1 LAATDEEI
9 MKLYA
14 SLVKDKHVHDTML
27 NVYLTELTKTRE
39 ALQDL
44 QGRNI
49 SERRVNHFYSN
60 QLRSVAMEDLHKQQ
74 VSLLKKWR
82 KEKAE
87 GDPAAE
93 NTILN
98 LLMSVNAIASAMQ
111 STG

>member
-1 LAATDEEI
+1 
-9 MKLYA
+9 
-14 SLVKDKHVHDTML
+14 
-27 NVYLTELTKTRE
+27 
-39 ALQDL
+39 
-44 QGRNI
+44 
-49 SERRVNHFYSN
+49 
-60 QLRSVAMEDLHKQQ
+60 MEDLHKQQ